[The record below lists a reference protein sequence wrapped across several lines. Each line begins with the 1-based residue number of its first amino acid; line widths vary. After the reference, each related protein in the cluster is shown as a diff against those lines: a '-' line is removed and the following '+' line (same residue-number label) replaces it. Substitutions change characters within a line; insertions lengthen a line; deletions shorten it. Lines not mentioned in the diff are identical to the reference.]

1 MQMLPDLR
9 CARRKVVVRQSRG
22 FDAVRPRLEVHDPIP
37 TSGDDERVGSGLPE
51 ERVAFEPAEEP
62 VVTGAAREHVDA
74 RAAVHVVIP
83 RPAVETVGTRAAV
96 QQVLAAAAREEV
108 GAVAAHDGVVAA
120 LGPDAVIAPVAA
132 NLVVPLTLEH
142 DLNRPEFP
150 GNSNRRVFGR
160 KGRRNTSTRSPPRK
174 SGTRQ
179 CVWC

>member
-37 TSGDDERVGSGLPE
+37 TGGDDERIGSGLPE

-83 RPAVETVGTRAAV
+83 RPAGEN
-96 QQVLAAAAREEV
+96 
-108 GAVAAHDGVVAA
+108 VVARK
-120 LGPDAVIAPVAA
+120 AVE
-132 NLVVPLTLEH
+132 LVVTSIADEGVAPPQTAPLF
-142 DLNRPEFP
+142 RA
-150 GNSNRRVFGR
+150 VV
-160 KGRRNTSTRSPPRK
+160 RSD
-174 SGTRQ
+174 
-179 CVWC
+179 